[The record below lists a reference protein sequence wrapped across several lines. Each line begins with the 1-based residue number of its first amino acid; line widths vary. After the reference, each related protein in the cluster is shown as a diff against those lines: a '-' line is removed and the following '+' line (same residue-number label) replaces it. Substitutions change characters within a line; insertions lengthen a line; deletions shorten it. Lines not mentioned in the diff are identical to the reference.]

1 MAELHGL
8 QTGGDPPSR
17 GDRASQLVPVG
28 ACALSVAPLPVL
40 RNGILPGG
48 MDTFTYREQN
58 PNVAQRLIGEYNSSI
73 ECLG

>member
-48 MDTFTYREQN
+48 MDTFAYR
-58 PNVAQRLIGEYNSSI
+58 
-73 ECLG
+73 